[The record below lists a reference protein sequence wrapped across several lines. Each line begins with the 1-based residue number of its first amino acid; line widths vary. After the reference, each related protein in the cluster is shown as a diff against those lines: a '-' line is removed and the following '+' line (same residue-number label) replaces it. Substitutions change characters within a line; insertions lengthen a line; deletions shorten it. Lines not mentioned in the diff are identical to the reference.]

1 MAKEIMKYNSKT
13 LGFVEWFG
21 VYEDE
26 IYIELA
32 ESGADRELDFDLEL
46 ELEKRYEEY
55 LDKQ

>member
-1 MAKEIMKYNSKT
+1 MAKEIMKSNSRT
-13 LGFVEWFG
+13 LGFVEWSCL
-21 VYEDE
+21 YEDE

-55 LDKQ
+55 LDKK